1 MKIAIV
7 GSGTMG
13 LGIAQA
19 FAQADGYEVSLC
31 TVTGSNFEEKKARFA
46 APLQKQLKRGKITQ
60 ERYDE
65 IISKVTV
72 GPLESAADCDLII
85 ESAIEDMPTKIKLL
99 QKLESICKDDAL
111 FASNTSSLSITEI
124 SSELSKP
131 IIGMHFFNP
140 AAVMKLVE
148 VIPGMN
154 TTREMVDKVNHIAES
169 IGKVPV
175 EVIEGP
181 GFVVNRI
188 LIPMI
193 NEAID
198 IFSEGLA
205 SVQGI
210 DTAMHLGANHP
221 MGPLALGDL
230 IGLDVCLAVMQVLY
244 HETGDIRYRPSVL
257 LKKMVRAKNLGRKTG
272 KGFYTYD
279 ASGKPIPGGELK
291 LSIG

>member
-1 MKIAIV
+1 MKVAIV

-19 FAQADGYEVSLC
+19 FAQADGYEVMLC
-31 TVTGSNFEEKKARFA
+31 TVTGSDFESKKKRFA
-46 APLQKQLKRGKITQ
+46 APIQKLAARVKISQ
-60 ERYDE
+60 ERADE
-65 IISKVTV
+65 IISKVSV
-72 GPLESAADCDLII
+72 GSLEHAAGCELVI
-85 ESAIEDMPTKIKLL
+85 ESAIEDIQAKIDLL
-99 QKLESICKDDAL
+99 KKLESICGDAL

-124 SSELSKP
+124 SSALSKP

-148 VIPGMN
+148 VIPGMG
-154 TTREMVDKVNHIAES
+154 TTREMVDEVKQISES

-193 NEAID
+193 NEAIG

-205 SVQGI
+205 TVEGI
-210 DTAMHLGANHP
+210 DTAMQLGANHP

-230 IGLDVCLAVMQVLY
+230 IGLDVCLAIMQVLY
-244 HETGDIRYRPSVL
+244 HETGDVKYRPAAL
-257 LKKMVRAKNLGRKTG
+257 LKKMVRGKRLGRKTG

-279 ASGKPIPGGELK
+279 ASGKVVPGGTLTFTMQ
-291 LSIG
+291 